1 MNQFISLV
9 VVLLLAFLITCG
21 GGGFR
26 QLIGLTVQPNDADGN
41 AEFAGHWTQF
51 SAAGTYDH
59 EPFTQANVTA
69 QWAAIDPNI
78 ADIGASTGMARCLIV
93 GSTVITASAAG
104 KGGQVQGSA
113 TLHCHLI
120 GHCELSPGTN
130 TLSGNCVA
138 AEALKQCF
146 EASDTKNC
154 PLGQSAKGPGVY
166 FGCHPADFNVDTAS
180 SCTAAQ

>member
-26 QLIGLTVQPNDADGN
+26 QLIGLTVQPNVADGN

-93 GSTVITASAAG
+93 GSTVITRAQPG
-104 KGGQVQGSA
+104 KGAKSRVRQ
-113 TLHCHLI
+113 
-120 GHCELSPGTN
+120 LSIA
-130 TLSGNCVA
+130 TLSGTV
-138 AEALKQCF
+138 
-146 EASDTKNC
+146 SC
-154 PLGQSAKGPGVY
+154 PPEPILCRAI
-166 FGCHPADFNVDTAS
+166 A
-180 SCTAAQ
+180 